1 MAIPLPRAYPAGA
14 MPPENAIFLPPGV
27 VPPTPAAQ
35 PAPGGPPFD
44 RDFFEQTLPQAIR
57 SFCTQVVCES
67 PIVELY
73 TVDGAKHFVKNI
85 SGVADT
91 WVALHTQRED
101 HEHDIQVFL
110 PYTTIFRVEVHPE
123 EDEGQR
129 RLGFL
134 AIMAD
139 EGE

>member
-1 MAIPLPRAYPAGA
+1 
-14 MPPENAIFLPPGV
+14 MPPETALFLPPGV
-27 VPPTPAAQ
+27 VPPQAATAQ
-35 PAPGGPPFD
+35 PAAAGPPFD
-44 RDFFEQTLPQAIR
+44 RSFFEQTLPQAINA
-57 SFCTQVVCES
+57 FCTQVVCTT

-73 TVDGAKHFVKNI
+73 TVDGAKHFVKAI
-85 SGVADT
+85 SGVSDT

-123 EDEGQR
+123 EDDGQR

-134 AIMAD
+134 AIIAD

>member
-1 MAIPLPRAYPAGA
+1 
-14 MPPENAIFLPPGV
+14 MPPETALFLPPGV
-27 VPPTPAAQ
+27 VPPAQ
-35 PAPGGPPFD
+35 ATAAPGGPPFD
-44 RDFFEQTLPQAIR
+44 RDFFEQTLPQAIK

-73 TVDGAKHFVKNI
+73 TVDGAKHFVKAI
-85 SGVADT
+85 SGVSDT

-101 HEHDIQVFL
+101 HEHDVQVFL

-123 EDEGQR
+123 EDDGQR

>member
-1 MAIPLPRAYPAGA
+1 
-14 MPPENAIFLPPGV
+14 MPPETALFLPPGV
-27 VPPTPAAQ
+27 VPPAQ
-35 PAPGGPPFD
+35 AVAPAPGGPPFD
-44 RDFFEQTLPQAIR
+44 RNFFETTLPQAIQ

-73 TVDGAKHFVKNI
+73 TVDGSKHFVKAI
-85 SGVADT
+85 SGVSDT

-101 HEHDIQVFL
+101 HEHDVQVFL

-123 EDEGQR
+123 EDDGQR

>member
-1 MAIPLPRAYPAGA
+1 
-14 MPPENAIFLPPGV
+14 MPPETAIFLPPGV
-27 VPPTPAAQ
+27 VPPAASVQ

-44 RDFFEQTLPQAIR
+44 RAFFEQVLPEAIK
-57 SFCTQVVCES
+57 SFCTQVVCTT
-67 PIVELY
+67 PIVELF
-73 TVDGAKHFVKNI
+73 TVDGAKHFVKAI
-85 SGVADT
+85 SGVSDA

-123 EDEGQR
+123 EDDDHR

-134 AIMAD
+134 AILGE

>member
-1 MAIPLPRAYPAGA
+1 M
-14 MPPENAIFLPPGV
+14 PPGV
-27 VPPTPAAQ
+27 VPPAQATAPA
-35 PAPGGPPFD
+35 GGPPFD
-44 RDFFEQTLPQAIR
+44 RDFFEQTLPQAIQ

-73 TVDGAKHFVKNI
+73 TVDGAKHFVKAI
-85 SGVADT
+85 SGVSDT

-101 HEHDIQVFL
+101 HEHDVQVFL

-123 EDEGQR
+123 EDDGQR

>member
-1 MAIPLPRAYPAGA
+1 
-14 MPPENAIFLPPGV
+14 MPPETALFLPPGV
-27 VPPTPAAQ
+27 VPPAQ
-35 PAPGGPPFD
+35 ATAPGGGPPFD
-44 RDFFEQTLPQAIR
+44 RDFFEQTLPQAIKA
-57 SFCTQVVCES
+57 FCTQVVCES

-73 TVDGAKHFVKNI
+73 TVDGAKHFVKAI
-85 SGVADT
+85 SGVSDT

-123 EDEGQR
+123 EDDGQR

>member
-1 MAIPLPRAYPAGA
+1 MPFRQGYPATT
-14 MPPENAIFLPPGV
+14 MPPETALFLPPGV
-27 VPPTPAAQ
+27 VPPQAATAQ
-35 PAPGGPPFD
+35 PAAGGPPFD
-44 RDFFEQTLPQAIR
+44 RSFFEQTLPQAINA
-57 SFCTQVVCES
+57 FCTQVVCTT

-91 WVALHTQRED
+91 WVALHTKRED
-101 HEHDIQVFL
+101 HDHDIQVFL

-123 EDEGQR
+123 EDDGQR

>member
-1 MAIPLPRAYPAGA
+1 
-14 MPPENAIFLPPGV
+14 MPPETALFLPPGV
-27 VPPTPAAQ
+27 VSPSAAAQ
-35 PAPGGPPFD
+35 PAAGGPPFD
-44 RDFFEQTLPQAIR
+44 RDFFEKVLPQAIQ

-73 TVDGAKHFVKNI
+73 TVDGAKHFVKAI
-85 SGVADT
+85 SGVSDT
-91 WVALHTQRED
+91 WVALHTKRED
-101 HEHDIQVFL
+101 HEHDIQVFI
-110 PYTTIFRVEVHPE
+110 PYATIYRVEVHPE
-123 EDEGQR
+123 EDDGQR